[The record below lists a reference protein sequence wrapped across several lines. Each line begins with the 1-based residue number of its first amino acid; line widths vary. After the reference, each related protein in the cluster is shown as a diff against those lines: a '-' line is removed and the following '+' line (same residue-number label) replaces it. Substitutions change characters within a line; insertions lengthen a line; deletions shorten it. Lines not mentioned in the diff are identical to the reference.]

1 MAERRFTP
9 AEVNKLIPDLEAVI
23 KSLRT
28 FEGEI
33 QEKEWRLKQ
42 AKVEARRAGL
52 VDEDA
57 FLKEEAEIDFLR
69 ILAQGQFDRIR
80 QLGGEIKGGYLIDFP
95 GRIDDQDVLLCW
107 KPGESAVRWFHGLY
121 EGMMGRK
128 PIPENLLGP
137 EAGPEGA

>member
-1 MAERRFTP
+1 MAERVFTP
-9 AEVNKLIPDLEAVI
+9 AEVDRLIPELEVVI
-23 KSLRT
+23 RSLRN

-52 VDEDA
+52 RDVDA
-57 FLKEEAEIDFLR
+57 FLTEEAEIDFLR
-69 ILAQGQFDRIR
+69 ILAQGQFQRVR
-80 QLGGEIKGGYLIDFP
+80 LLGGEIKGGYLIDFP
-95 GRIDDQDVLLCW
+95 GRIDGQDVLLCW

-128 PIPENLLGP
+128 PIPENLLGSDS
-137 EAGPEGA
+137 EREGT